1 MKFKLLECVILDR
14 EIPEHGLRAGDVG
27 TVVET
32 YEPDGLE
39 VEFMSASGDTQAV
52 VTLTALDVRKASAND
67 MLAARPMRPS
77 SA

>member
-1 MKFKLLECVILDR
+1 MNYKLFERVVLKHDVA
-14 EIPEHGLRAGDVG
+14 EHDLRVGDVG

-32 YEPDGLE
+32 YDPDGLE

-52 VTLTALDVRKASAND
+52 VTLSESDVRKASAND
-67 MLAARPMRPS
+67 MLSVRPLHPS